1 VNALAQFGWVVGF
14 CALSAAM
21 LLAPFVPAMREWLR
35 PTDTEPLQV
44 TREFDGD
51 IRYFAQFFDRL
62 WRDAAGAALSE
73 AQAMRSND
81 QIATL
86 GRDPFR
92 LLGDPAAWA
101 AQHAAAPGPDDE
113 GPSAYGGAPGGR
125 PGGNPGRVH
134 EGLIAAGDLAL
145 PERAAFERGVVS
157 CGTLRIGA
165 DTVVR
170 SAQAAQDLEL
180 APGAAVLR
188 WADCGRDMTLGDR
201 ASVLGRATAS
211 REIRLG
217 IGVEFQRM
225 RAARIVVGTAPEPA
239 APHGL
244 TEIAVKGTALD
255 GEARYMRVDGDLNI
269 APRSR
274 VSVNLIVAG
283 NLTVGA
289 LAAVDGSIKAYGRVS
304 IGRGAHVNGAIATV
318 QSLRLE
324 PGASAVGPLISE
336 QVIELAYGTRVG
348 TPQDQSTVT
357 ADRILLE
364 DGAVVCGTVWARSAG
379 ETHPIAAQ

>member
-1 VNALAQFGWVVGF
+1 MNALAQFGWVVGF

-51 IRYFAQFFDRL
+51 IRYFAVYFERL
-62 WRDAAGAALSE
+62 WRDAAGAALNE

-81 QIATL
+81 QVATL
-86 GRDPFR
+86 GRDSFR

-101 AQHAAAPGPDDE
+101 AQHAAAPGVDDE
-113 GPSAYGGAPGGR
+113 GPSAYGGGPGGA
-125 PGGNPGRVH
+125 GGGPGRVH
-134 EGLIAAGDLAL
+134 EGLIAAGDLQL
-145 PERAAFERGVVS
+145 PERAAFERGVVA

-170 SAQAAQDLEL
+170 SAQATEDLEL

-188 WADCGRDMTLGDR
+188 WADCGRDMTIGDR

-211 REIRLG
+211 HEIRLG

-225 RAARIVVGTAPEPA
+225 RAARIVVGNAPEPA
-239 APHGL
+239 APQGL

-255 GEARYMRVDGDLNI
+255 GEARYMRVEGDLNI

-283 NLTVGA
+283 DLTVGA
-289 LAAVDGSIKAYGRVS
+289 LAAVDGSIKGYGRVS
-304 IGRGAHVNGAIATV
+304 IGRGARVSGSIAAV
-318 QSLRLE
+318 KSLRLE
-324 PGASAVGPLISE
+324 PGASAIGPLICE
-336 QVIELAYGTRVG
+336 QLIELAYGSRVG

-357 ADRILLE
+357 AERILLE
-364 DGAVVCGTVWARSAG
+364 DGATICGTVWARSAG
-379 ETHPIAAQ
+379 ETHAIVAG